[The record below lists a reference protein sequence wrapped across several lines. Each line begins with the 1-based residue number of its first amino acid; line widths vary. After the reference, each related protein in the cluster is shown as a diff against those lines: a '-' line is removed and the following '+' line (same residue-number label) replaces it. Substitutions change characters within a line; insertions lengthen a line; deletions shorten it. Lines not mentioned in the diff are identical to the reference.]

1 MQLADA
7 PSDRR
12 PLRRGSA
19 RAAILGAA
27 ARLFA
32 ERGFTHATVRD
43 IAAAAGADP
52 ALVKYHFGSKEALF
66 LEVVQQHNEWRDL
79 VETPL
84 EELAVAVVTALLD
97 ADAAGRGRPVFAAL
111 VRASDSPSVRSR
123 LAQSMEE
130 QFVRPIA
137 ARLEGADAE
146 LRARLFAAQVHGLM
160 TVLWLIDDQALLR
173 DDRAAIVSRYAA
185 ALDVVLRAD
194 D

>member
-1 MQLADA
+1 MHSAGA
-7 PSDRR
+7 PPARP

-19 RAAILGAA
+19 RAAILSAA
-27 ARLFA
+27 RRLFA
-32 ERGFTHATVRD
+32 ERGFANATVRD
-43 IAAAAGADP
+43 IAAAAAADP

-66 LEVVQQHNEWRDL
+66 LEVVQEHDEWRDI

-84 EELAVAVVTALLD
+84 EDLASAVVTALLD
-97 ADAAGRGRPVFAAL
+97 ADEAGRGRPAFAAL
-111 VRASDSPSVRSR
+111 VRASDSPSVRLR

-130 QFVRPIA
+130 QFVLPIA
-137 ARLEGADAE
+137 ARLDGEDAE

-173 DDRAAIVSRYAA
+173 DDRAAVIARYSA
-185 ALDVVLRAD
+185 ALDVTLSAD